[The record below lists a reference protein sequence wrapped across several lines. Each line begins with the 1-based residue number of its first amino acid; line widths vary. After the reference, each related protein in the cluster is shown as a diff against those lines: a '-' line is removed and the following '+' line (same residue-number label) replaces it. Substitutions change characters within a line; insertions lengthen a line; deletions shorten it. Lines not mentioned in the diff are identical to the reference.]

1 MTAHIA
7 QRREVSHV
15 QPKDSGES
23 HPEDLSNGE
32 KRKARHDQVGQSSNR
47 GSAASG
53 CERKR
58 PRNKRKKFEKGAKA
72 LWTIWSLNSKKRK
85 RRTKHW

>member
-15 QPKDSGES
+15 QPEDTRRS

-32 KRKARHDQVGQSSNR
+32 KRKGRHDQVGQPCNR
-47 GSAASG
+47 RSAASG
-53 CERKR
+53 CGKR
-58 PRNKRKKFEKGAKA
+58 SRNKRKKFEKGAKA
-72 LWTIWSLNSKKRK
+72 LWTIRSLNSEKREQ
-85 RRTKHW
+85 RTKHW